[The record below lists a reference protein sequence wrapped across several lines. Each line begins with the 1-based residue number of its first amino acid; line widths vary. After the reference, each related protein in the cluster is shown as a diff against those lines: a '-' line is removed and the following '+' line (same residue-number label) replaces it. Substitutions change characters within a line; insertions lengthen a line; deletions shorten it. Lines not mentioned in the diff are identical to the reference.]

1 MELRTCREIE
11 EKISMQLTVFWGGEL
26 ADGVADQLKQEA
38 PDGFEVEVVAMQSYG
53 KSDLEGES
61 SKIVDKK
68 G

>member
-1 MELRTCREIE
+1 M

-26 ADGVADQLKQEA
+26 SEGVADQLKA
-38 PDGFEVEVVAMQSYG
+38 PDGFEVEVVAMQSYS